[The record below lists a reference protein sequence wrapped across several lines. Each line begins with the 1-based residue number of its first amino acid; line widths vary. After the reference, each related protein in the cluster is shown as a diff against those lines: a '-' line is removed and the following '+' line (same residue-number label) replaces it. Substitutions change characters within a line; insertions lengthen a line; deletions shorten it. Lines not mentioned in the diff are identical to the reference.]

1 MASASIDV
9 IDTKFGLSYPS
20 AEEAVSE
27 SLINYLAEVAGKF
40 ILSISVAKEVMSL
53 GETHWYREV
62 LGAVKYWA
70 SELVLHM
77 STRKYVSG
85 LVSELGELIR
95 RGPLSSDF
103 SMDELID
110 FFLFQLPPSIV
121 PTENFIDNLEY
132 FIKEV
137 NLGPRFALEF
147 RNEAWFSTKWIQW
160 LKRLEVTMV
169 SVDAPQLPREIYCTT
184 GIVYLRM
191 HGRTAWYAHN
201 YSFDELREVAIKI
214 IRTSPQ
220 KAYIFFNNNHDML
233 HNAHELQSI
242 FNELIKY
249 NRFYA

>member
-70 SELVLHM
+70 SELVLHT
-77 STRKYVSG
+77 STGKYVSG
-85 LVSELGELIR
+85 LASELGELIR

-110 FFLFQLPPSIV
+110 FLADVIALWIKYVSGNDTCEDCSNVLSNLVRVF
-121 PTENFIDNLEY
+121 NIDLKY
-132 FIKEV
+132 SRILKSIKE
-137 NLGPRFALEF
+137 NCDTGLL
-147 RNEAWFSTKWIQW
+147 IQTC
-160 LKRLEVTMV
+160 LLAILI
-169 SVDAPQLPREIYCTT
+169 SVGGVGNA
-184 GIVYLRM
+184 
-191 HGRTAWYAHN
+191 
-201 YSFDELREVAIKI
+201 YSIE
-214 IRTSPQ
+214 
-220 KAYIFFNNNHDML
+220 N
-233 HNAHELQSI
+233 
-242 FNELIKY
+242 
-249 NRFYA
+249 